1 MNDRKLT
8 RVSRLFEKNARKAFP
23 YKSMYQITRE
33 LNKLLENVLYE
44 TKKKKR

>member
-1 MNDRKLT
+1 MNDRKL
-8 RVSRLFEKNARKAFP
+8 SRISTSFERSARKVYP
-23 YKSMYQITRE
+23 YKSMYQITKE